1 MENTFDENDI
11 FVDQFIIESE
21 EHILEI
27 ESSLLE
33 LEKNLENYDQE
44 IINTLFRSIH
54 TIKGLSGM
62 LDFQKLFEFSHSWET
77 LLDRI
82 RKKKQ
87 DLNIETINISFE
99 SLDLLCNIIET
110 IKKTKKD
117 TSVEISKVTKRLN
130 LMIGE
135 EVIEKPEN
143 EPNTSLPNNIISP
156 IFQKNISN
164 SEKEKLEKEVNS
176 GKNIYEIKMLLNK
189 DCFNQGLSYFS
200 MCINLEMIG
209 EIINISPNV
218 NSIPDI
224 QNFDPSIF
232 DLEINILFTTD
243 EDLNRIH
250 NALKNKEINVEKIF
264 PVAIKI
270 DEKITTTKN
279 IEKDNNNQKESS
291 LDKKIKNINITDTI
305 RVDTSKLD
313 KLLTLIGEQVISKT
327 QLERISLLLN
337 RITNNSEEIIDKKT
351 LFEIADNLTE
361 KINTFSRLNSEL
373 QETVMR
379 IRMLPIGNVFNRF
392 GRVIRDL
399 TQELGKKVDLIIE
412 GESTELDKT
421 IIEEISDP
429 LVHIIRNAIDHG
441 IESPADRIIKGKN
454 ETGLLQLKAEQQ
466 GNGIIISIKD
476 DGKGLNSEIIKE
488 KAIEKGLISYDNH
501 LSKNEIINLIFEP
514 GFTTTSEV
522 TGISG
527 RGVGM
532 DVVRK
537 NISKLKGTIEIET
550 KEDEG
555 TLFIIKLPLTLA
567 IIQSL
572 IINISKTNFAIPM
585 STVIESYRARP
596 DEIVIIN
603 GLPTL
608 KLRENILPVLYFED
622 YFKLDKVDSYKNNKY
637 IYIVVI
643 GVADQKVAFVV
654 TSLVG
659 QHEVVIKP
667 LNDPFVSVRGISG
680 SAILGEEVIL
690 ILDPVSILIN
700 SKSIKKTE
708 KAGILQ

>member
-117 TSVEISKVTKRLN
+117 TTVEISEITKKLN
-130 LMIGE
+130 IMIGE
-135 EVIEKPEN
+135 DVIEKPEN
-143 EPNTSLPNNIISP
+143 ETKTNLPNNIISP

-176 GKNIYEIKMLLNK
+176 EKNIYEIKMLLNK

-250 NALKNKEINVEKIF
+250 NALKNKDIRVEKIF

-270 DEKITTTKN
+270 DEKTTTIKN
-279 IEKDNNNQKESS
+279 IEKANNNQKESS
-291 LDKKIKNINITDTI
+291 LDKKTKNINITDTI

-337 RITNNSEEIIDKKT
+337 SITNNSEEIINKKT
-351 LFEIADNLTE
+351 LFEIVDNLTE

-441 IESPADRIIKGKN
+441 IESPADRISKGKN

-476 DGKGLNSEIIKE
+476 DGKGLNAEIIKE